1 MVSCDVCPAPAGG
14 AFDFVTASLEWERPE
29 WQQAMCVGEIK
40 AFARGGLVGLD
51 RLSRVL
57 PNLFKA
63 YPKCS
68 PTEALTEAGLEP
80 VCIDGQCPTFFFR
93 PLLEGHRMIHA
104 GAWDEQHARSLYRSE
119 ELMGAYEALRS
130 EWTPIS
136 SNS

>member
-1 MVSCDVCPAPAGG
+1 
-14 AFDFVTASLEWERPE
+14 VTATLDCERLAGLECERPE

-51 RLSRVL
+51 KLSRVL
-57 PNLFKA
+57 PNVFKA

-68 PTEALTEAGLEP
+68 PAEALSEAGLEP
-80 VCIDGQCPTFFFR
+80 VCIDGQLPTFFFR
-93 PLLEGHRMIHA
+93 PLLEGPRMIHA
-104 GAWDEQHARSLYRSE
+104 GVWDDQHARNVYRSQ

-130 EWTPIS
+130 EWSPAPIS